1 MSLCYCWDYEDFQ
14 LVIRCCHH
22 LTSTSLLSYRILLH
36 SENKLAVKIQSIKG
50 MHDILPE
57 ISSYWQLV
65 ERKICNVFEQYGY
78 RELRTPIVE
87 KTELFKHSIGEL
99 TDIVSKEMYTFNDRS
114 GDSLTLRPEA
124 TASCARAGLQ
134 HSLFQNSVSRL
145 WYMGPMF
152 RREKP
157 QKGRTRQFHQAG
169 AESFGLVGPD
179 TDAEIIMMC
188 ARIWKELDIKEFTLQ
203 LNTLGTV
210 ESRSKYREAL
220 IEYFNDNYDKLDE
233 DDRNRLNQNPLRI
246 LDSKN
251 HKIQTLIKFV
261 PVMSDYLDDESSD
274 HFARLKEL
282 LSNSAVDFE
291 INPNLVRGL
300 DYYTKTVF
308 EWTTERLGAQGTV
321 CAGGRYD
328 GLVEIFG
335 GKPTPGIGFALGM
348 ERLVEVFMESTQ
360 EDLTQKPDIY
370 ILSSDDKALANGLK
384 IAEQIRDLTTCS
396 VLMHCGGGSFKSQF
410 KKADKSGAKI
420 ALILGE
426 EELGKDIISIK
437 YLRQDKDQI
446 EIQQRVLI
454 ETLKNEFP

>member
-1 MSLCYCWDYEDFQ
+1 M
-14 LVIRCCHH
+14 
-22 LTSTSLLSYRILLH
+22 
-36 SENKLAVKIQSIKG
+36 AVKIQSIKG

>member
-1 MSLCYCWDYEDFQ
+1 
-14 LVIRCCHH
+14 
-22 LTSTSLLSYRILLH
+22 
-36 SENKLAVKIQSIKG
+36 VKIQSIKG